1 MKRFIHIIIFVVA
14 TQGVLAQSE
23 METGFQLLEK
33 GNFSQA
39 ENFFGDFLKDNPNN
53 KTAQICYGRA
63 VGLNGN
69 PNKANTL
76 FNGMLEKHP
85 DDYEIRINYYES
97 FLWGKQFKAAEKL
110 YAGLVEDYPNKFG
123 AVLGYA
129 NTLSN
134 LQKYEE
140 ALQWIEKA
148 LQLQSGNPS
157 ALTSKKY
164 MNLGLANTLVQSQNY
179 DEAKIK
185 LKSIFNDFPNDRETL
200 LNLANVFLITKEVD
214 SAKTSYRRLAISA
227 KDSIVALNGIA
238 LAEHIGENDKVALKV
253 AIQSKNKVSK
263 IADNEIKEKTFERY
277 AQALIWNRKFI
288 SAKKYIDSLSN
299 QFGDRNWV
307 LALKATHGM
316 YTGNIKN
323 SLQHYDAILASDSTS
338 FDGNLG
344 KANALFALGRI
355 EEAYAATNKTL
366 SIFENQK
373 DAQGLIEK
381 INGQY
386 SPYVQETASYSFD
399 NGNNIAYA
407 TNTTVNLPLS
417 TKFQTVV
424 NYQYRLTE
432 NSETSA
438 KAHTHTATAGVTY
451 AMLPKLKVVGLA
463 GINNAQFNGN
473 GYSQPIISAKV
484 VTEPYRLQNLEV
496 GYQREVQNF
505 NTDLIEREIVMQ
517 HYGLNYNLGSN
528 FGLGWYT
535 QLMHT
540 EQSDDNQ
547 RDLLF
552 TSLYYTALRKPNLK
566 FGLNYQYLAFA
577 EQVPTIYFSP
587 EKYQAGEFFAE
598 VSGKFSGNSTYR
610 INAATGLQQVEDDD
624 MTSIFRVEMNLKHQF
639 TKRLS
644 GGLYGKYSN
653 IASATAAGFEFTEVG
668 IQLKWLFKKQPF
680 FNGSIASR

>member
-1 MKRFIHIIIFVVA
+1 MKRLTYILIFMV
-14 TQGVLAQSE
+14 TIQGVQAQTE

-33 GNFSQA
+33 GDFSQA
-39 ENFFGDFLKDNPNN
+39 ENFFGDFLKENPDN

-69 PNKANTL
+69 PHKANTL
-76 FNGMLEKHP
+76 FNGMMERHP
-85 DDYEIRINYYES
+85 DDYEVRINYYES
-97 FLWGKQFKAAEKL
+97 FLWGNQFKAAEKL
-110 YAGLVEDYPNKFG
+110 YASLVEDYPNKFG

-134 LQKYEE
+134 LQKYDM
-140 ALQWIEKA
+140 ALYWIEKA
-148 LQLQSGNPS
+148 LVLEPGNTS
-157 ALTSKKY
+157 AITSKKY
-164 MNLGLANTLVQSQNY
+164 MNLGLANTLVQAQDY

-185 LKSIFNDFPNDRETL
+185 LKTIFKDFPNDKETL
-200 LNLANVFLITKEVD
+200 LNLANLYLITKQTD
-214 SAKTSYRRLAISA
+214 SAKASYRKLAINA
-227 KDSIVALNGIA
+227 KDSVVALNGIA

-253 AIQSKNKVSK
+253 AMQSKNKVK
-263 IADNEIKEKTFERY
+263 TIDDNELKEKTFERY

-288 SAKKYIDSLSN
+288 KANKYIDGLSS

-307 LALKATHGM
+307 LVLKATLGM
-316 YTGNIKN
+316 YTGNIKT
-323 SLQHYDAILASDSTS
+323 SLQYYDAILAIDSTS

-366 SIFENQK
+366 LVFENQK

-381 INGQY
+381 INVQY

-399 NGNNIAYA
+399 NGNNLAYA

-417 TKFQTVV
+417 TKVQSSV

-432 NSETSA
+432 NAETSA
-438 KAHTHTATAGVTY
+438 KANTHTATVGLTY
-451 AMLPKLKVVGLA
+451 ALMPKLKVVGVA
-463 GINNAQFNGN
+463 GMNNAQFDGN
-473 GYSQPIISAKV
+473 GYTQPILNAKL
-484 VTEPYRLQNLEV
+484 VTEPYRLQNLEL

-505 NTDLIEREIVMQ
+505 NTDLIEREIMMQ

-528 FGLGWYT
+528 VGLGWYT

-540 EQSDDNQ
+540 KQSDNNK

-566 FGLNYQYLAFA
+566 FGLNYQYLTFA
-577 EQVPTIYFSP
+577 DQVPTIYFSP
-587 EKYQAGEFFAE
+587 EKYQTGELFAE
-598 VSGKFSGNSTYR
+598 VSGKFARNSTYR

-624 MTSIFRVEMNLKHQF
+624 ITSIFRIETNLKHQF

-644 GGLYGKYSN
+644 GALYGKYSN
-653 IASATAAGFEFTEVG
+653 IASATAAGFQFTEIG
-668 IQLKWLFKKQPF
+668 IQLKWLLKKQPIF
-680 FNGSIASR
+680 STM